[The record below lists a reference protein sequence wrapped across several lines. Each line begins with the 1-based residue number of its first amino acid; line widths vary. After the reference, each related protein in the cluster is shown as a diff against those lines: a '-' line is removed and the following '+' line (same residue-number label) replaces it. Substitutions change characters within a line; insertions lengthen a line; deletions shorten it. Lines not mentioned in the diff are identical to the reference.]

1 MSFFRGYNYY
11 FFSSTSM
18 SLSNLLDNFSN
29 RSLVVLTAVTTW
41 SNRFFISFKLLTSA
55 VVDIGAD
62 VCGVDIGVEIC
73 GVVNVCSSSF

>member
-1 MSFFRGYNYY
+1 
-11 FFSSTSM
+11 M

-29 RSLVVLTAVTTW
+29 RSLVVLTAVITW
-41 SNRFFISFKLLTSA
+41 SNRFFISFKLVSGA

-73 GVVNVCSSSF
+73 GVVNVCSFSF